1 MIQDLKNN
9 NLVILDDGALISSE
23 KTEPPVLI
31 LKSDGT
37 YLYMT
42 TDLATV
48 LNREE
53 RISPDN
59 YLYIVDNRQS
69 EHFKQL
75 FSSVK
80 YFNFSKSN
88 FEHIGFGTINDAEG
102 KPFKTRQGDVY
113 PLEGLWDDIYKI
125 LAEKNSKENAR
136 ILTNSVLVFSDLLI
150 DRRSN
155 YKFDVE
161 KFTNTEGKTA
171 IYIQYT
177 RVRIKSIL
185 KNINQTEYFDN
196 FEITNLTNAE
206 IKLILSILK
215 FSDTFKRAKKHNE
228 PHHLAEYL
236 YELCQKFNSFYK
248 ESRILDETNIDLQ
261 NRRLNLLIVCLKIIE
276 ISFNILGMETV
287 EEM

>member
-59 YLYIVDNRQS
+59 YFYIVDNRQS

-80 YFNFSKSN
+80 YFNFGVYLFN
-88 FEHIGFGTINDAEG
+88 FI
-102 KPFKTRQGDVY
+102 
-113 PLEGLWDDIYKI
+113 
-125 LAEKNSKENAR
+125 
-136 ILTNSVLVFSDLLI
+136 
-150 DRRSN
+150 
-155 YKFDVE
+155 
-161 KFTNTEGKTA
+161 
-171 IYIQYT
+171 
-177 RVRIKSIL
+177 
-185 KNINQTEYFDN
+185 
-196 FEITNLTNAE
+196 
-206 IKLILSILK
+206 
-215 FSDTFKRAKKHNE
+215 
-228 PHHLAEYL
+228 
-236 YELCQKFNSFYK
+236 
-248 ESRILDETNIDLQ
+248 
-261 NRRLNLLIVCLKIIE
+261 
-276 ISFNILGMETV
+276 
-287 EEM
+287 

>member
-1 MIQDLKNN
+1 MRIRYTLGDWCANFSNTDVFTKNIEIRDLKVENLQEIYPKASKYSNEDDKFKNKVAENLAKLNKLDSDLYNDWSLVSQLTIQDIKKFCLSLTINLICFMEKHSCRLDTKNDSDLKNN

-88 FEHIGFGTINDAEG
+88 FVI
-102 KPFKTRQGDVY
+102 
-113 PLEGLWDDIYKI
+113 
-125 LAEKNSKENAR
+125 
-136 ILTNSVLVFSDLLI
+136 
-150 DRRSN
+150 
-155 YKFDVE
+155 
-161 KFTNTEGKTA
+161 
-171 IYIQYT
+171 
-177 RVRIKSIL
+177 
-185 KNINQTEYFDN
+185 
-196 FEITNLTNAE
+196 
-206 IKLILSILK
+206 
-215 FSDTFKRAKKHNE
+215 
-228 PHHLAEYL
+228 
-236 YELCQKFNSFYK
+236 
-248 ESRILDETNIDLQ
+248 
-261 NRRLNLLIVCLKIIE
+261 
-276 ISFNILGMETV
+276 
-287 EEM
+287 

>member
-59 YLYIVDNRQS
+59 YLYIVDNQQS

-102 KPFKTRQGDVY
+102 KPFKLGKETFILSVY
-113 PLEGLWDDIYKI
+113 GKI
-125 LAEKNSKENAR
+125 SIKYLLKK
-136 ILTNSVLVFSDLLI
+136 TVKKMPVYLLI
-150 DRRSN
+150 Q
-155 YKFDVE
+155 F
-161 KFTNTEGKTA
+161 
-171 IYIQYT
+171 
-177 RVRIKSIL
+177 
-185 KNINQTEYFDN
+185 
-196 FEITNLTNAE
+196 
-206 IKLILSILK
+206 
-215 FSDTFKRAKKHNE
+215 
-228 PHHLAEYL
+228 
-236 YELCQKFNSFYK
+236 
-248 ESRILDETNIDLQ
+248 
-261 NRRLNLLIVCLKIIE
+261 
-276 ISFNILGMETV
+276 
-287 EEM
+287 